1 MRLFAYTAQKMK
13 FPIKNF
19 FSKCDQIRSK
29 LRIWSHLM
37 KKSLMGN
44 FIFLVILLPKEE
56 TFFNPIQVRPFRG
69 WSRMGGGGGGAF
81 HFVEIF
87 RLVEINSLLHA
98 IIMLKEKNYSQ
109 PLIFHLIISC
119 YVFF

>member
-1 MRLFAYTAQKMK
+1 MIKRLRHVFPREFCEIFQDTFFYRTRPVQKFRKSIQKLRLFAYTAQKMK

-56 TFFNPIQVRPFRG
+56 SFFNPIQVGPFRG
-69 WSRMGGGGGGAF
+69 WSRMGGG
-81 HFVEIF
+81 
-87 RLVEINSLLHA
+87 
-98 IIMLKEKNYSQ
+98 
-109 PLIFHLIISC
+109 
-119 YVFF
+119 